1 MASNIYFQNSI
12 TDQNLLDNINR
23 EVIQQA
29 GIDVMYLP
37 RTLVKEDLVM
47 NEDVLS
53 KFSNAYQVTAFIK
66 SSDAFGGPGVDAVS
80 KFGLDIRD
88 ELILVVHA
96 ESFKFSTDLTKPV
109 EGDLIYFPHSK
120 GTFEIKFVED
130 EQPFYQVGK
139 NYVYE
144 LTCEVFQY
152 GEEKIDTGTD
162 VDLEERNNAYAVD
175 LVLTAGGSG
184 TYDVDEEVYQG
195 PNLANATGKGV
206 VVSWTAST
214 RTLRV
219 NRIVGTF
226 AINTTITGATSAAAW
241 SQAAATD
248 EQALPTVPY
257 ADNKIFETDGDNV
270 LDFSELDPW
279 SEGDL

>member
-1 MASNIYFQNSI
+1 MATNIYFQNSI
-12 TDQNLLDNINR
+12 PDQNLLNEIHR

-29 GIDVMYLP
+29 GIDVMYIP

-53 KFSNAYQVTAFIK
+53 QFDNAYEIEMYVK
-66 SSDAFGGPGVDAVS
+66 SSDNFGGPDDAIS

-96 ESFKFSTDLTKPV
+96 ESFKFATNITIPL
-109 EGDLIYFPHSK
+109 EGDLIYFPLSK
-120 GTFEIKFVED
+120 GLFEIKFVED

-139 NYVYE
+139 NYVFE

-162 VDLEERNNAYAVD
+162 ADKVERENAYAVD
-175 LVLTAGGSG
+175 LLLTAGGTG
-184 TYDVDEEVYQG
+184 TYIIDEEVYQG
-195 PNLANATGKGV
+195 ANLAAATSKAI
-206 VVSWTAST
+206 VVSWVVST
-214 RTLRV
+214 RTLRI
-219 NRIVGTF
+219 NNISGTF
-226 AINTTITGATSAAAW
+226 ATGTNITGNDSSAVWSLTSYDD
-241 SQAAATD
+241 QL
-248 EQALPTVPY
+248 LPTTPY
-257 ADNKIFETDGDNV
+257 ADNKIFETDGDAI
-270 LDFSELDPW
+270 LDFSESDPF

>member
-1 MASNIYFQNSI
+1 MATNIYFQNSI
-12 TDQNLLDNINR
+12 TDQNLLNEINR

-29 GIDVMYLP
+29 GIDVMYIP
-37 RTLVKEDLVM
+37 RTLVKEDLILS
-47 NEDVLS
+47 EDVIS
-53 KFSNAYQVTAFIK
+53 QFNTAYEIEMYVK
-66 SSDAFGGPGVDAVS
+66 SSDNFGGADDAIS

-96 ESFKFSTDLTKPV
+96 ESFKFATNITTPL
-109 EGDLIYFPHSK
+109 EGDLIYFPLSK
-120 GTFEIKFVED
+120 GLFEIKFVED

-139 NYVYE
+139 NYVFE

-162 VDLEERNNAYAVD
+162 ADKVERDNAYAVD
-175 LVLTAGGSG
+175 LVLTAGGTG
-184 TYDVDEEVYQG
+184 TYIIDEEVYQG
-195 PNLANATGKGV
+195 ANLAGATGKGIV
-206 VVSWTAST
+206 AAWTSST

-219 NRIVGTF
+219 NNIVGTF
-226 AINTTITGATSAAAW
+226 AISTNITGASSSAVW

-248 EQALPTVPY
+248 DQLLPTIPF
-257 ADNKIFETDGDNV
+257 ADNKILETDGDAI
-270 LDFSELDPW
+270 LDFSESDPF

>member
-1 MASNIYFQNSI
+1 MATNIYFQNSI
-12 TDQNLLDNINR
+12 TDQNLLSEINR

-29 GIDVMYLP
+29 GIDVMYIP
-37 RTLVKEDLVM
+37 RTLVKEDLILS
-47 NEDVLS
+47 EDVIS
-53 KFSNAYQVTAFIK
+53 QFNTAYEIEMYVK
-66 SSDAFGGPGVDAVS
+66 SSDNFGGPDDAIS

-96 ESFKFSTDLTKPV
+96 ESFKFATNITTPL
-109 EGDLIYFPHSK
+109 EGDLIYFPLSK
-120 GTFEIKFVED
+120 GLFEIKFVED

-139 NYVYE
+139 NYVFE

-162 VDLEERNNAYAVD
+162 ADKVERDNAYAVD
-175 LVLTAGGSG
+175 LVLTAGGTG
-184 TYDVDEEVYQG
+184 TYIIDEEVYQG
-195 PNLANATGKGV
+195 ANLAGATGKGIV
-206 VVSWTAST
+206 AAWTSST

-219 NRIVGTF
+219 NNIVGTF
-226 AINTTITGATSAAAW
+226 AISTNITGASSSAVW

-248 EQALPTVPY
+248 DQLLPTIPF
-257 ADNKIFETDGDNV
+257 ADNKILETDGDAI
-270 LDFSELDPW
+270 LDFSESDPF

>member
-1 MASNIYFQNSI
+1 MATNIYFQNSI
-12 TDQNLLDNINR
+12 TDQNLLNEINR

-29 GIDVMYLP
+29 GIDVLYIP

-53 KFSNAYQVTAFIK
+53 QFDTAYEIEMYVK
-66 SSDAFGGPGVDAVS
+66 SSDNFGGADDAIS

-96 ESFKFSTDLTKPV
+96 ESFKFATNITIPL
-109 EGDLIYFPHSK
+109 EGDLIYFPLSK
-120 GTFEIKFVED
+120 GLFEIKFVED
-130 EQPFYQVGK
+130 EQPFYQIGK
-139 NYVYE
+139 NYVFE
-144 LTCEVFQY
+144 LTCDIFQY

-162 VDLEERNNAYAVD
+162 ADKVERENAYAVD
-175 LVLTAGGSG
+175 LLLTAGGTG
-184 TYDVDEEVYQG
+184 TYIIDEEVYQG
-195 PNLANATGKGV
+195 ANLAGATGKGIV
-206 VVSWTAST
+206 AAWTSST

-219 NRIVGTF
+219 NNIVGTF
-226 AINTTITGATSAAAW
+226 AISTNITGATSGAVW

-248 EQALPTVPY
+248 DQLLPTIPF
-257 ADNKIFETDGDNV
+257 ADNKILETDGDAI
-270 LDFSELDPW
+270 LDFSESDPF

>member
-53 KFSNAYQVTAFIK
+53 KFTNAYQVTAFIK

-96 ESFKFSTDLTKPV
+96 ESFKFATDMTKPL

-162 VDLEERNNAYAVD
+162 VDKEERDNAYAID
-175 LVLTAGGSG
+175 LVLTAVGGSG
-184 TYDVDEEVYQG
+184 NFIVDEQVYQG
-195 PNLANATGKGV
+195 TSLATATATGIV
-206 VVSWTAST
+206 ASWDSATKT
-214 RTLRV
+214 VRV

-226 AINTTITGATSAAAW
+226 AAPKKVTGVTSAAYYD
-241 SQAAATD
+241 QASVD
-248 EQALPTVPY
+248 DQALPTVPY

>member
-1 MASNIYFQNSI
+1 MATNIFFQNSI
-12 TDQNLLDNINR
+12 TDQNLLNDINR

-29 GIDVMYLP
+29 GIDVMYIP
-37 RTLVKEDLVM
+37 RTLVKEDLIL
-47 NEDVLS
+47 NEDVIS
-53 KFSNAYQVTAFIK
+53 QFNTAYEIEMYVK
-66 SSDAFGGPGVDAVS
+66 SSDNFGGADDAIS

-96 ESFKFSTDLTKPV
+96 ESFKFATNITTPV
-109 EGDLIYFPHSK
+109 EGDLIYFPLSK
-120 GTFEIKFVED
+120 GLFEIKFVED

-139 NYVYE
+139 NYVFE

-162 VDLEERNNAYAVD
+162 ADKVERDNAYAVD
-175 LVLTAGGSG
+175 LVLTAGGTG
-184 TYDVDEEVYQG
+184 TYIIDEEVYQG
-195 PNLANATGKGV
+195 ANLAGATGKGIV
-206 VVSWTAST
+206 AAWTSST

-219 NRIVGTF
+219 NNIVGTF
-226 AINTTITGATSAAAW
+226 AISTNITGATSSAVW

-248 EQALPTVPY
+248 DQLLPTIPF
-257 ADNKIFETDGDNV
+257 ADNKILETDGDAI
-270 LDFSELDPW
+270 LDFSESDPF